1 MKIAI
6 RRDTKLRKTP
16 AYITLRLRKMAGVY
30 FVVRKVKGVW
40 YKIDTAEN
48 LNDAA
53 EKYARLRGIN
63 LDTLEKSPD

>member
-53 EKYARLRGIN
+53 EKYARLRGIC
-63 LDTLEKSPD
+63 LSTLENSPD